1 MPLMRSR
8 GRPCRGT
15 RGLSSQALRYQV
27 SCNDNCQLLTILM
40 NFHLI
45 SHSLITNYISLI
57 TNYIS
62 ALSNWTVASNVT
74 GKLEQFDRVRKLW
87 NSPLDSHKEMCA
99 VLAAITEVITAQVI
113 EVIAAQVPKIVLPTF
128 IFLESCC
135 CRDNHLLLTFLFLH
149 PHIQIVFD
157 DSVPNQHI

>member
-27 SCNDNCQLLTILM
+27 SCNDNCQLLTIPM

-45 SHSLITNYISLI
+45 SHSLITNYISLITNYISLITIYISLITNYISLITNYISLITNYISLI

-99 VLAAITEVITAQVI
+99 VLAAITEVITAQV
-113 EVIAAQVPKIVLPTF
+113 PKIFLPSF
-128 IFLESCC
+128 IFLK
-135 CRDNHLLLTFLFLH
+135 
-149 PHIQIVFD
+149 I
-157 DSVPNQHI
+157 